1 MSNKDLAEELQR
13 QILRQFKK
21 KTTLIYYRQYLGC

>member
-13 QILRQFKK
+13 QILRQLKK